1 MRFKLVENING
12 ELKNEPAMDVLDE
25 EVLNEAIQPSYRDML
40 FALIGLLTNNETL
53 KNLISNESTRKS
65 LEFHHI
71 DGEYIRTKTGRK
83 KAANN
88 SPYNI
93 AIVTKAAHKHI
104 TKLNREFADTK
115 IQNFNSTLDN
125 EDYYDSIFPL
135 GSCLPELVAK
145 TLEKEVKIVNET
157 TGIGLEKFADIKE
170 GDVIEASVERE
181 VAR

>member
-1 MRFKLVENING
+1 MKFKLVENINSG
-12 ELKNEPAMDVLDE
+12 LENESAMGVLDE

-53 KNLISNESTRKS
+53 KNLISNESTRKN

-88 SPYNI
+88 NPYNI

-115 IQNFNSTLDN
+115 IQNFNDTLDN
-125 EDYYDSIFPL
+125 EDYYDNIFPL

-145 TLEKEVKIVNET
+145 TLE
-157 TGIGLEKFADIKE
+157 
-170 GDVIEASVERE
+170 RE
-181 VAR
+181 IT